1 MSVKKKQF
9 KITKIATDQV
19 SRVNQLLVLPLVVL
33 DALLHVE
40 LLELLHLW
48 VGLPRDQ
55 EAGVS

>member
-1 MSVKKKQF
+1 MSVKKQF

>member
-1 MSVKKKQF
+1 MSVKIKQF
-9 KITKIATDQV
+9 KITKIATDQI

>member
-19 SRVNQLLVLPLVVL
+19 SRVAQLLVLPLVVL

>member
-1 MSVKKKQF
+1 MSVKKQF
-9 KITKIATDQV
+9 KITKIATDQI

>member
-1 MSVKKKQF
+1 MSVKKQF

-19 SRVNQLLVLPLVVL
+19 SRVDQLLVLPLVVL

>member
-1 MSVKKKQF
+1 MSVKKEF

-19 SRVNQLLVLPLVVL
+19 SRVAQLLVLPLVVL

>member
-1 MSVKKKQF
+1 MSVKKQQ

-19 SRVNQLLVLPLVVL
+19 SRVDQLLVLPLVVL

>member
-1 MSVKKKQF
+1 MSVKKQF

-19 SRVNQLLVLPLVVL
+19 SRVDQLLVLPLVVL

-40 LLELLHLW
+40 LLELFHLW

-55 EAGVS
+55 EAGVA

>member
-1 MSVKKKQF
+1 MSVKKEF

-48 VGLPRDQ
+48 VGLPSDQ

>member
-1 MSVKKKQF
+1 MSVKKKL
-9 KITKIATDQV
+9 KITKVATDQV
-19 SRVNQLLVLPLVVL
+19 SRVDQLLVLPLVVL

>member
-1 MSVKKKQF
+1 MSVKKQF
-9 KITKIATDQV
+9 KITKVATDQI
-19 SRVNQLLVLPLVVL
+19 SRVDQLLVLPLVVL

>member
-1 MSVKKKQF
+1 MSVKKEF

-19 SRVNQLLVLPLVVL
+19 SRVAQLLVLPLVVL

-55 EAGVS
+55 EAGVA

>member
-1 MSVKKKQF
+1 MSVKKQF

-19 SRVNQLLVLPLVVL
+19 SRVAQLLVLPLVVL

>member
-1 MSVKKKQF
+1 MSVKKKL
-9 KITKIATDQV
+9 KITKVATDQV

>member
-1 MSVKKKQF
+1 MSVKKEF

-55 EAGVS
+55 ETGVS